1 MVRKRL
7 AKSVFAA
14 NALAAAVVGGVAS
27 NALAVT
33 EFQIGGIDAT
43 WTTTVSVGTSIR
55 AQRQDKGLYSATNGA
70 LTGKADGYQPNT
82 VDEGN
87 LNYDKGDRFST
98 LAKVITEVEFSK
110 DNWGGLLRA
119 KAWYDYTLNDEDVN
133 YGNQVNG
140 YNNFA
145 ANFDTSTDREPLS
158 DDGYDQELRF
168 DGTSILD
175 AFVYGNFYIGDSA
188 LQVRVGK
195 QVLNWGESLF
205 FQGVNV
211 MVPIDVPSFRKPGAE
226 LKEVFLPTEQIS
238 ASLDLPNGD
247 TIEAFYQWK
256 WRETPIEGGCGNYWS
271 VAVTNITRNPRG
283 CDNSI
288 TLVPGGSQPLS
299 DLVNVYYGTL
309 EVDAPDDDGQFGL
322 AYYWRPEAFDAEI
335 GFYYA
340 QFHSRTP
347 TLGLGF
353 VDATLVDQAA
363 NPSQGSLGYNA
374 FWEYVED
381 LEVYGISYAGNPW
394 GWSVSAELTHH
405 KDVPAQLDGNDLL
418 LGSLTGFGPLGAE
431 IVPLSQPCGPGV
443 VCNGSATPLL
453 YHGYDLTDKT
463 QFQINALKVGKDI
476 FGGIFGEDQYIF
488 VAEAAWQW
496 NDLDISNKDG
506 SEHRYNR
513 GFMFGAGPNAA
524 YGSAASL
531 CGTPFNA
538 QTAARN
544 NGGCDDAGGYT
555 TNFAWGYRARL
566 QLQYNN
572 VILNGLTVFPSL
584 FWSHDVEGYSVD
596 NAILEDRT
604 AMNIGLK
611 FEYFKKY
618 TVDFNY
624 AIFGDN
630 ADYDTL
636 RDRDFYSVTFS
647 VTF

>member
-7 AKSVFAA
+7 AKSVVAA
-14 NALAAAVVGGVAS
+14 NALAAALVGGIAS
-27 NALAVT
+27 DALAVT
-33 EFQIGGIDAT
+33 EFQIGGVNAV
-43 WTTTVSVGTSIR
+43 WTTSISVGTSIR
-55 AQRQDKGLYSATNGA
+55 AQRQDKGLYSPQNGA
-70 LTGKADGYQPNT
+70 LTGKPDGYQPNV

-119 KAWYDYTLNDEDVN
+119 KAWYDYTLNEEDVN
-133 YGNQVNG
+133 YGNQPNG
-140 YNNFA
+140 FNNFA
-145 ANFDTSTDREPLS
+145 LNGDTSTDREPLS
-158 DDGYDQELRF
+158 DDGFDQELRF

-195 QVLNWGESLF
+195 QVLNWGESLY

-226 LKEVFLPTEQIS
+226 LKEVFLPTEMIS

-256 WRETPIEGGCGNYWS
+256 WRETPIEAGCGNYWS
-271 VAVTNITRNPRG
+271 AAVGNLTRSPNACG
-283 CDNSI
+283 SAI
-288 TLVPGGSQPLS
+288 TLVPGGSGPAG
-299 DLVNVYYGTL
+299 VVAPAYYGTID
-309 EVDAPDDDGQFGL
+309 VDAPDDDGQFGI
-322 AYYWRPEAFDAEI
+322 AYYWRPEFTDAEI
-335 GFYYA
+335 GFYAA
-340 QFHSRTP
+340 QIHMRTS
-347 TLGLGF
+347 TLGLAFAIDDGNPN
-353 VDATLVDQAA
+353 T
-363 NPSQGSLGYNA
+363 NPSMGMGTGVSFNSL
-374 FWEYVED
+374 WEYVED
-381 LEVYGISYAGNPW
+381 VEIFGISYAGNPW

-418 LGSLTGFGPLGAE
+418 NSSFGAGPLAAEVGALVTQAAIE
-431 IVPLSQPCGPGV
+431 GRSENNPTI
-443 VCNGSATPLL
+443 

-476 FGGIFGEDQYIF
+476 FGGIFGEDQYLF

-506 SEHRYNR
+506 SHRYNR
-513 GFMFGAGPNAA
+513 GFQWGAGPNVG
-524 YGSAASL
+524 YGNTSSL
-531 CGTPFNA
+531 CA
-538 QTAARN
+538 SARN

-555 TNFAWGYRARL
+555 TNFAWGYRASLR
-566 QLQYNN
+566 LQYNN
-572 VILNGLTVFPSL
+572 VLLNGLTMFPSL

-604 AMNIGLK
+604 AINLGLK

-630 ADYDTL
+630 ADFDTL
-636 RDRDFYSVTFS
+636 RDRDFYSVTFG